1 MSGQEDGQRRFADRL
16 SPLIAAAGVVP
27 VPVLLIRHQA
37 RLGLT
42 APELVYLLHVL
53 SHRWDGGEW
62 PWVAVA
68 SVCEATGASERS
80 VQEWKASLQRKHLL
94 RCKPRY
100 LEGIGRRADEHDLS
114 GLFAALEALVLE
126 DETRKALE
134 SVRADLPRPTYH
146 QGLGTTPQLPAGR
159 PAIARTTAVRKSA
172 PPPRDHSH
180 PAGVTDRTPPVRH
193 LAPEEEP
200 STRVRP
206 QTERPL
212 EPPPEQT
219 AQTGRAM
226 AAARP
231 VRTQD
236 TPTPETSG
244 GDEGET
250 GWYDEGI
257 VLYIEQYAAQ
267 FGDNDPARSVD
278 VAHHLWWHAGVS
290 RSAMHN
296 AMKKAYYATRRVQ
309 EAGQIRGTAM
319 AYYFA
324 LLKAAIDDERVRAQ
338 RAG

>member
-1 MSGQEDGQRRFADRL
+1 
-16 SPLIAAAGVVP
+16 
-27 VPVLLIRHQA
+27 
-37 RLGLT
+37 
-42 APELVYLLHVL
+42 
-53 SHRWDGGEW
+53 
-62 PWVAVA
+62 
-68 SVCEATGASERS
+68 
-80 VQEWKASLQRKHLL
+80 
-94 RCKPRY
+94 
-100 LEGIGRRADEHDLS
+100 
-114 GLFAALEALVLE
+114 
-126 DETRKALE
+126 
-134 SVRADLPRPTYH
+134 
-146 QGLGTTPQLPAGR
+146 
-159 PAIARTTAVRKSA
+159 
-172 PPPRDHSH
+172 
-180 PAGVTDRTPPVRH
+180 
-193 LAPEEEP
+193 
-200 STRVRP
+200 
-206 QTERPL
+206 
-212 EPPPEQT
+212 
-219 AQTGRAM
+219 M